1 MTEDRNI
8 IEEQQNIERKQDD
21 IPKGSERIFE
31 GGPTRDMIENW
42 KRQYG
47 DIYMTKFDSE
57 TFIWRTLT
65 RLEFKNLL
73 NTEGDQTE
81 WYREERLAELC
92 VLWPLD
98 YNHEKIIDG
107 KAGTPA
113 ILADQIMNK
122 SGFMPTIG
130 AQKL

>member
-65 RLEFKNLL
+65 MRIQAVYYTNWLTVSYIGML
-73 NTEGDQTE
+73 
-81 WYREERLAELC
+81 
-92 VLWPLD
+92 
-98 YNHEKIIDG
+98 IIIEV
-107 KAGTPA
+107 K
-113 ILADQIMNK
+113 K
-122 SGFMPTIG
+122 YCE
-130 AQKL
+130 

>member
-47 DIYMTKFDSE
+47 DIYMTKFDNE

-98 YNHEKIIDG
+98 YNHEEIMDG
-107 KAGTPA
+107 KAGIPA
-113 ILADQIMNK
+113 ILADHIMNK